1 MPEPGGRRTIARM
14 GHETIRG
21 GLPILHF
28 ADAAALERWLE
39 AQAAGEAPDQKGIWL
54 KIAKKDRGV
63 SSVSVSEAID
73 VGLCFGWIDGL
84 INRLDEDF
92 YLVRYTPRRPRSK
105 WSQINVERAEAL
117 LAAGK
122 VRPGGLRQIEAAKAD
137 GRWEAAYPPAS
148 RMEVPADLAA
158 ALEESAEAKAAF
170 EALKASERYSV
181 LYRLH
186 QVHGAEKRKVAT
198 AKLVCQLAVTSA
210 H

>member
-1 MPEPGGRRTIARM
+1 MSEER
-14 GHETIRG
+14 ERG

-28 ADAAALERWLE
+28 ADADALERWLE
-39 AQAAGEAPDQKGIWL
+39 AQSDEPSAEHRGIWL

-63 SSVSVSEAID
+63 TSVSVSEAID
-73 VGLCFGWIDGL
+73 LGLCFGWIDGL
-84 INRLDEDF
+84 INRFNDDF
-92 YLVRYTPRRPRSK
+92 YLIRYTPRRPRSK

-122 VRPGGLRQIEAAKAD
+122 VRPGGLKQIAAAKAD

-148 RMEVPADLAA
+148 RMEVPADLTA

-170 EALKASERYSV
+170 EALKAGERYSV

-186 QVHGAEKRKVAT
+186 QVQGVEKRKAAMAKVVAG
-198 AKLVCQLAVTSA
+198 LERGGPVQD
-210 H
+210 